1 MEGRIIE
8 VLLYMHAYTV
18 LILSNYIKR
27 SSYINLWI
35 KGVFKFKRIVTHFC
49 KTRYTHGT
57 LTRYTHQSNL
67 IYRRFFH
74 KRHQKLTLRVN
85 SSLFTVR
92 SNKHQPSFVLHA
104 LSLLHT
110 LSHYWRISKSSL
122 KSSLNRTTAPRT
134 DNCSIF

>member
-1 MEGRIIE
+1 
-8 VLLYMHAYTV
+8 MHAYTV

-27 SSYINLWI
+27 SSYSNLWI

-57 LTRYTHQSNL
+57 LTRYTHQSNT
-67 IYRRFFH
+67 
-74 KRHQKLTLRVN
+74 LTRAI
-85 SSLFTVR
+85 SSTDDSFTRDTRSLHLFTVR
-92 SNKHQPSFVLHA
+92 SNKQHQPSFVLHA

-122 KSSLNRTTAPRT
+122 NRTTAPRT